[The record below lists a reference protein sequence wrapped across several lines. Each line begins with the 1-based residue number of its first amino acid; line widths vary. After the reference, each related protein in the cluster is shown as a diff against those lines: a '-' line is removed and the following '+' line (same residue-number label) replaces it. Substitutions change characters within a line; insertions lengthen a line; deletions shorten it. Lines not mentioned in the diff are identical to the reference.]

1 MTSCLSL
8 ATVEDKSSLASLL
21 SNLTNDLNGYDKISR
36 NESIEKVFEHIEGE
50 LELIV
55 ESVCQRIDSDCEK
68 LINETYK
75 VQEFIIKRDQTWF
88 PKPVKFKCHW
98 FLFRLKN
105 TFKIPYEIYATQRDL
120 EMYYSSELKNGEIVT
135 ATPRLHYRED
145 TATLSVCARFGTHNY
160 KRRSEYSPADN
171 SCNTVKRICTKCYW
185 ARGLYSVSAYID
197 WHSLYETRDYINFT

>member
-8 ATVEDKSSLASLL
+8 ATVKDKSSLGSLL
-21 SNLTNDLNGYDKISR
+21 SKLTNDLNGYDIISR
-36 NESIEKVFEHIEGE
+36 NESIEKVFEHMEGE

-68 LINETYK
+68 LINQTYK
-75 VQEFIIKRDQTWF
+75 VQEYIVKRDQTWF
-88 PKPVKFKCHW
+88 PKPIKFTGHW

-105 TFKIPYEIYATQRDL
+105 TFKIPDEIYRSQRDL
-120 EMYYSSELKNGEIVT
+120 EMYYSSELKNGEIIT
-135 ATPRLHYRED
+135 ATPRLHYRENKVN
-145 TATLSVCARFGTHNY
+145 LSVCARFNTHNY

-185 ARGLYSVSAYID
+185 ARGLYSVSEYID
-197 WHSLYETRDYINFT
+197 WDTLYSSRGYINFT